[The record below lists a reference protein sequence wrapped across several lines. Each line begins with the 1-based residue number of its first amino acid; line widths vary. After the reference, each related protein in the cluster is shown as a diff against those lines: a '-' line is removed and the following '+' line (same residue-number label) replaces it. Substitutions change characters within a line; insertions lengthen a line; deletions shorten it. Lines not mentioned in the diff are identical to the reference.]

1 MWHEANVFIKH
12 RYSLVVIRYSKT
24 PNDERPNEQLSMSF
38 TKEALSAVGLQYGYS
53 RTRRH
58 PSVKPFIEG
67 NYNGV
72 DFINREKTKEQLESA
87 LSFLTSM
94 KQAGKVILFV
104 GVKPEIR
111 QLVKEVA
118 LSLNAPYVAER
129 FIGGTL
135 TNFPQIKKRIDK
147 LHELLKKKE
156 TGELAVYTKKEQ
168 LLIQRDIDRLDRD
181 FGGISQLTNIP
192 HAIVMIDSRHEEMCV
207 KEAKRLHIPVVALSN
222 TDCTIEGIE
231 YPIVG
236 NDGSVAS
243 VRFVLDAIKNA
254 LQVEVSE

>member
-1 MWHEANVFIKH
+1 MQI
-12 RYSLVVIRYSKT
+12 
-24 PNDERPNEQLSMSF
+24 
-38 TKEALSAVGLQYGYS
+38 TKEALAKAGLQYGYS

-58 PSVKPFIEG
+58 PSVKQYIEG
-67 NYNGV
+67 NQNGV
-72 DFINREKTKEQLESA
+72 DFINLESTA
-87 LSFLTSM
+87 SQLNEAISFLKSV
-94 KQAGKVILFV
+94 QGAGKTILFV

-111 QLVKEVA
+111 QIIKEVA

-135 TNFPQIKKRIDK
+135 TNFPQIKKRIEK
-147 LHELLKKKE
+147 LHDLLKKKE

-181 FGGISQLTNIP
+181 FGGISTLNNIP
-192 HAIVMIDSRHEEMCV
+192 QAIVIVDPRHEDMCV
-207 KEAKRLHIPVVALSN
+207 KEANRLHIPVVALAN

-236 NDGSVAS
+236 NDGSVSS
-243 VRFVLDAIKNA
+243 VRFVLEAMKEALAITA
-254 LQVEVSE
+254 

>member
-1 MWHEANVFIKH
+1 
-12 RYSLVVIRYSKT
+12 
-24 PNDERPNEQLSMSF
+24 MSI
-38 TKEALSAVGLQYGYS
+38 TIDALKAAGLQYGYS

-67 NYNGV
+67 NVNGN
-72 DFINREKTKEQLESA
+72 DFINLEKTKEQLEEAVTFLKS
-87 LSFLTSM
+87 LSST
-94 KQAGKVILFV
+94 GKVILFV

-111 QLVKEVA
+111 QIIKEVA

-135 TNFPQIKKRIDK
+135 TNFPQIKKRIEK

-156 TGELAVYTKKEQ
+156 TGELSVYTKKEQ

-181 FGGISQLTNIP
+181 FGGISTLANIP
-192 HAIVMIDSRHEEMCV
+192 SVVVVVDPRHEAMCI
-207 KEAKRLHIPVVALSN
+207 KEAKLLHIPVVALCN

-231 YPIVG
+231 YPVVG
-236 NDGSVAS
+236 NDGSVSS
-243 VRFVLDAIKNA
+243 VRFVLEAIKSA
-254 LQVEVSE
+254 LAVEA

>member
-1 MWHEANVFIKH
+1 MTQI
-12 RYSLVVIRYSKT
+12 
-24 PNDERPNEQLSMSF
+24 
-38 TKEALSAVGLQYGYS
+38 TKEALASAGLQYGYS

-72 DFINREKTKEQLESA
+72 DFINLEKTQEQLESA
-87 LSFLTSM
+87 ISFLSSM
-94 KQAGKVILFV
+94 RNAGKVILFV

-111 QLVKEVA
+111 SALKEVA
-118 LSLNAPYVAER
+118 LSLNCPFVAER

-135 TNFPQIKKRIDK
+135 TNFPQIKKRIEK
-147 LHELLKKKE
+147 LHDLLKKKE
-156 TGELAVYTKKEQ
+156 AGELAVYTKKEQ

-181 FGGISQLTNIP
+181 FGGISSLTNLP
-192 HAIVMIDSRHEEMCV
+192 QAIVIIDSGHEDMCV

-222 TDCTIEGIE
+222 TDCTIDGIE

-236 NDGSVAS
+236 NDGSVSS
-243 VRFVLDAIKNA
+243 VRFVLEAIKSA
-254 LQVEVSE
+254 LTIEA

>member
-1 MWHEANVFIKH
+1 
-12 RYSLVVIRYSKT
+12 
-24 PNDERPNEQLSMSF
+24 MSI
-38 TKEALSAVGLQYGYS
+38 TIEALKKAGLQYGYS

-67 NYNGV
+67 TANGN
-72 DFINREKTKEQLESA
+72 DFINVDATKKQLEEA
-87 LSFLTSM
+87 LTYLKSVSG
-94 KQAGKVILFV
+94 AGKTILFV

-111 QLVKEVA
+111 QVIKEVA
-118 LSLNAPYVAER
+118 LSLNSPYIAER

-135 TNFPQIKKRIDK
+135 TNFPQIKKRIEK

-181 FGGISQLTNIP
+181 FGGISSLTNIP
-192 HAIVMIDSRHEEMCV
+192 AAIVVIDPRHESMCI
-207 KEAKRLHIPVVALSN
+207 KEASHLHIPVVALSN
-222 TDCTIEGIE
+222 TDCTLSGIE

-236 NDGSVAS
+236 NDGSVPA
-243 VRFVLDAIKNA
+243 VRFVLEAIKSA
-254 LQVEVSE
+254 LTVEA